1 MRHATLYRYQL
12 PMDSGV
18 ILRNEKLT
26 QREGFIVE
34 LTENGRTA
42 RGEIAPLPGFSRET
56 LEDATYK
63 RKRCL
68 SSGSKVTLSSGMHS
82 ILRSLWSFD
91 GTLRARTSA
100 ARARQLLCC
109 AAVYGRS

>member
-34 LTENGRTA
+34 LTETA
-42 RGEIAPLPGFSRET
+42 VLHAARLHRCPALAVKRWKTP
-56 LEDATYK
+56 AYK

-82 ILRSLWSFD
+82 ILRSLLVFRWHI
-91 GTLRARTSA
+91 TS
-100 ARARQLLCC
+100 
-109 AAVYGRS
+109 